1 MVTLT
6 TEGSSLKFTFQDS
19 QHYLQGNGE
28 IIAPK
33 GSLALITDD
42 TDMCNFVKADSNDI
56 FVSVTYD
63 ELGMSKSEILS
74 WFATNAG
81 SSGGGGEGGLTP
93 EEAQEM
99 IDSSISGKADTSA
112 VTQALTEKV
121 DVDTYDSYTAT
132 TDAAIANKADES
144 DLSALESVVG
154 TKASEVDLQALESV
168 VDGKLATSD
177 FNTYSA
183 ATDSVI
189 ASKASNTDLQSVSAA
204 TDEKLAINDFNTY
217 SSATQTTLNG
227 KANASD
233 LQALESVVDTKA
245 NASDLDALTSVVNGK
260 ADTTA
265 MTEALASKLNI
276 SDFNTYSGN
285 VDSVLA
291 TKANL
296 NDIPDVSSYINS
308 TDYDSA
314 NHLIKFFHNET
325 LIDSIDATA
334 FIKDGMVDNVVIS
347 GGNLVITFNVD
358 AGKEAISIPLTDIFN
373 PNNYYDKTATDGL
386 LANKVDV
393 SAYTAYTSATDSVIA
408 SKASEADLQSV
419 SGIVDTKLATSD
431 FNTYSAS
438 VDTAI
443 ASKADTTA
451 MTQALADKLDVSAF
465 ETYSGATDTAIA
477 AKASNTDLQSVSGVV
492 DTKLAISAYTA
503 YTSATDSVI
512 ASKASQSDLEALSGD
527 VADKADST
535 AVTAALADKLD
546 ISDFNTYSGGVDTAL
561 QGKQA
566 TLTAGNN
573 IDITNNVIS
582 VTGSTQVVVDDN
594 LSSSSTNPVVNSA
607 ITTAIDA
614 LSGDVST
621 ISGDVANKLD
631 VSTFETYS
639 GSVDTA
645 LSDKVDTSALTDYV
659 DNTTFATYT
668 GGVATELADKVD
680 VSAYTS
686 YTSATDTAIAA
697 KADTSALTDYV
708 ETTAMTQALADKV
721 DVSAYTAY
729 TSATDTAISGKA
741 SQTDL
746 NTVSGDVA
754 TLSGS
759 MSNKV
764 DTSAYTAYT
773 SATQTTLNGKQN
785 ALTAGTNISIA
796 NDVISVTGISSQTVV
811 ELTQAQYDAL
821 TTKDPNTFYVITD
834 ASGGGVT
841 IDPTLD
847 SGSTNPVANSAITN
861 AIDAISG
868 DVATVSAAT
877 ASNTTAL
884 GGYKLWKGTQQQY
897 DAIVTKDESTI
908 YFIVNNS

>member
-6 TEGSSLKFTFQDS
+6 TEGNSLKFTFQDS

-99 IDSSISGKADTSA
+99 IDESISGKADTSA

-154 TKASEVDLQALESV
+154 TKASEADLQALESV

-285 VDSVLA
+285 VNSVLA

-308 TDYDSA
+308 TDYDST

-325 LIDSIDATA
+325 LIDSIDAA
-334 FIKDGMVDNVVIS
+334 DFIKDGMVDNVVIS

-386 LANKVDV
+386 LVNKVDV
-393 SAYTAYTSATDSVIA
+393 SAYTAYTSATDSAIA

-492 DTKLAISAYTA
+492 DTKLAISTYTA

-680 VSAYTS
+680 VSAYTA

-697 KADTSALTDYV
+697 KADS
-708 ETTAMTQALADKV
+708 TAVTQALASKV
-721 DVSAYTAY
+721 DVSAFNTY
-729 TSATDTAISGKA
+729 SGGVDTALQGKA
-741 SQTDL
+741 DASDL
-746 NTVSGDVA
+746 A
-754 TLSGS
+754 
-759 MSNKV
+759 NKV

-785 ALTAGTNISIA
+785 ALTAGTNISIT

-861 AIDAISG
+861 AIDA
-868 DVATVSAAT
+868 VSAAT

-884 GGYKLWKGTQQQY
+884 GGYKLWKGTQVQY